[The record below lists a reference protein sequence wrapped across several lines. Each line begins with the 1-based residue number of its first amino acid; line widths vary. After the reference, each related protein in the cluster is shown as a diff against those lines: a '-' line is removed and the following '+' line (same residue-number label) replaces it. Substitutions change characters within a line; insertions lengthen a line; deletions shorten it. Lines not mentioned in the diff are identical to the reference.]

1 MALVVFVSSV
11 SLVVLVSWW
20 LWVVVSFI
28 IFCVVVGVVVVVL
41 LLMVGVSGVGVVIMV
56 GGRRCVVGSLSSLLV
71 GCWGLDVPTWLA
83 EIGDM
88 VVP

>member
-20 LWVVVSFI
+20 LWVVVSFV
-28 IFCVVVGVVVVVL
+28 IFCVVVGAVVIVL
-41 LLMVGVSGVGVVIMV
+41 LFVVGAFGVGVVVMV
-56 GGRRCVVGSLSSLLV
+56 WGRRCVVGSLSSLLV
-71 GCWGLDVPTWLA
+71 GWWGLDVPAWLA

-88 VVP
+88 MVP